1 MATQLLN
8 DPAAEVPA
16 MMEATSEREIEGTG
30 TEHGASAP
38 GTATAP
44 HSAREGAQLKN
55 NCQHAPNSMGSP
67 PTNSMGSTPDGTE
80 REIEGQA

>member
-1 MATQLLN
+1 
-8 DPAAEVPA
+8 

-44 HSAREGAQLKN
+44 QSNREGAAAQTIYKR
-55 NCQHAPNSMGSP
+55 APNGMGSLA
-67 PTNSMGSTPDGTE
+67 TNRMGSTPDGTE